1 MVRRGRWHVV
11 GHDAEAVVCRDLTPD
26 QLVRFRLVA
35 HLAEIL
41 VAHGHDFTAKYGLV
55 KMERLA
61 RLATEVEVGDS
72 ADSGW
77 FH

>member
-1 MVRRGRWHVV
+1 MMRKPLSAATW
-11 GHDAEAVVCRDLTPD
+11 P
-26 QLVRFRLVA
+26 QISWIRFRLVA